1 MIAFACAFPA
11 RLHVCLHA
19 RVCRE
24 PSTFERMDL
33 KDRIAMRCY
42 LRSVRSVPRGSARSA
57 CCDCM
62 LACVAHLRAV
72 AQTASQTARACR
84 RPLLHSLWTHEPH
97 RDELMRLVHMCD
109 TRFRC
114 KLLRICFALPSS
126 GFVQGCVEFTEW
138 WQANDDQRI
147 ILCQEAPEAYTA
159 EDLANVARYV
169 AGYMCK
175 GSDS

>member
-1 MIAFACAFPA
+1 
-11 RLHVCLHA
+11 
-19 RVCRE
+19 
-24 PSTFERMDL
+24 
-33 KDRIAMRCY
+33 MRCY

-114 KLLRICFALPSS
+114 KLLRICFALPSP

>member
-1 MIAFACAFPA
+1 
-11 RLHVCLHA
+11 
-19 RVCRE
+19 
-24 PSTFERMDL
+24 
-33 KDRIAMRCY
+33 
-42 LRSVRSVPRGSARSA
+42 
-57 CCDCM
+57 
-62 LACVAHLRAV
+62 
-72 AQTASQTARACR
+72 
-84 RPLLHSLWTHEPH
+84 
-97 RDELMRLVHMCD
+97 MRLVHMCD

-114 KLLRICFALPSS
+114 KLLRICFALPSP